1 MSASVDMTMFITP
14 KSDQLNADDLI
25 GGPRTITVT
34 KVYANQGSAE
44 QPVSISFD
52 GDNGKPYKPC
62 KSMRR
67 VLVHIWGSDAR
78 NYVGRSMT
86 LYCDPSVQFGGMKV
100 GGIRISHMSHIDKE
114 QTMALTATRAK
125 RAPYTV
131 HPLKAEPSA
140 PTAADYESCRD
151 QSTFDALEK
160 RRAEAWKTMPP
171 SAAKNALK
179 AAADAAKSRLAA
191 GAAAAQTNVQADLVG
206 DQRQPYTADS
216 AIAALRAC
224 EDDGTRAN
232 VWKDVQRDFEAA
244 GKEVPLDVE
253 AVNQETKE
261 RFAL

>member
-1 MSASVDMTMFITP
+1 MSAPVDMTMFITP

-86 LYCDPSVQFGGMKV
+86 LHCDPSVQFGGMKV

-160 RRAEAWKTMPP
+160 RRADAWKTMPP
-171 SAAKNALK
+171 SDAKNALK
-179 AAADAAKSRLAA
+179 KAADAAKSRLAA

-206 DQRQPYTADS
+206 EPPLTEQSALAKIREAQTAEDVD
-216 AIAALRAC
+216 AVVAQARRDIAGELPVSIEPTAHDRKEAL
-224 EDDGTRAN
+224 T
-232 VWKDVQRDFEAA
+232 Q
-244 GKEVPLDVE
+244 L
-253 AVNQETKE
+253 
-261 RFAL
+261 

>member
-1 MSASVDMTMFITP
+1 MSTSVDMTMFITP

-34 KVYANQGSAE
+34 KVSANQGSAE

-140 PTAADYESCRD
+140 PTASDYDSCADRAA
-151 QSTFDALEK
+151 FDALEK
-160 RRAEAWKTMPP
+160 RRADVWRTMPP
-171 SAAKNALK
+171 SDAKNALK
-179 AAADAAKSRLAA
+179 KAADAAKARLDA
-191 GAAAAQTNVQADLVG
+191 GAAAAPKNVQSDLVG
-206 DQRQPYTADS
+206 EPLTEQTALAKIRDAQTAADVD
-216 AIAALRAC
+216 AIVAQARRDIPGEIPPSIEPTAHDRKEALA
-224 EDDGTRAN
+224 
-232 VWKDVQRDFEAA
+232 Q
-244 GKEVPLDVE
+244 L
-253 AVNQETKE
+253 
-261 RFAL
+261 